1 MIKVRRSSVLAY
13 VIIFVVVIV
22 EDGYSDWKNKLGKT
36 WWIQNIFPSS

>member
-22 EDGYSDWKNKLGKT
+22 EDGYSDWRNKLGKNVVDSKY
-36 WWIQNIFPSS
+36 ISF